1 MTNDWSRYGPSAAR
15 EAGKAG
21 SDIRAP
27 GRTIDIH
34 SHATVPAAIEY
45 MRPYVDLSAIPLFHF
60 ASEDSKRVNAN
71 QERDRFSRMVEIDQR
86 IAELDAMNIDT
97 QVVLPNPAQC
107 YYSVPPDIGATAARM
122 VNDGLAEYASRRP
135 DRFIPFGTVALQDGA
150 GAAAELE
157 RCSRVLGFKGVEVL
171 TNVAGQELSDPSIAE
186 FWAKA
191 EQLGSL
197 VVIHP
202 TGFTEARRLSRYY
215 ANNVIGNP
223 LETTL
228 ALHNLIMDGVLE
240 RHPGLRILA
249 VHGGGYLAA
258 YSGRMDHAWG
268 ARSDCRAQLPLRPS
282 EYLRR
287 IYVDSIVF
295 ADHQIEYLARV
306 FGADHLL
313 MGTDYPYDMG
323 EYDPVGH
330 LASTALDHASIS
342 MIAGENAAALL
353 KL

>member
-1 MTNDWSRYGPSAAR
+1 V
-15 EAGKAG
+15 AGK
-21 SDIRAP
+21 
-27 GRTIDIH
+27 
-34 SHATVPAAIEY
+34 
-45 MRPYVDLSAIPLFHF
+45 
-60 ASEDSKRVNAN
+60 
-71 QERDRFSRMVEIDQR
+71 
-86 IAELDAMNIDT
+86 
-97 QVVLPNPAQC
+97 
-107 YYSVPPDIGATAARM
+107 
-122 VNDGLAEYASRRP
+122 
-135 DRFIPFGTVALQDGA
+135 
-150 GAAAELE
+150 
-157 RCSRVLGFKGVEVL
+157 
-171 TNVAGQELSDPSIAE
+171 ELSDPSTAE
-186 FWAKA
+186 FWATA

-240 RHPGLRILA
+240 RHPGLRVLA

-282 EYLRR
+282 EYLKR

-295 ADHQIEYLARV
+295 TDHQVEYLARV
-306 FGADHLL
+306 FGADHVL

-330 LASTALDHASIS
+330 LVSTTALNDASVS
-342 MIAGENAAALL
+342 MIAGQNAAALL